1 MVFET
6 LPSLTAQKTFSYV
19 FSPEFKWEKM
29 KGGGSEE
36 AHPQPILHRDP
47 FLNNNAKIWE
57 NEGKKRS

>member
-29 KGGGSEE
+29 KGGGV
-36 AHPQPILHRDP
+36 
-47 FLNNNAKIWE
+47 
-57 NEGKKRS
+57 KKPTHNLSYTEIPS